1 LKKKGA
7 IAFMKKLN
15 TLVAAVSLGITA
27 SFAVLP
33 AASAHSSYSHPSYS
47 HPSHLH
53 PPYLRV
59 SHVKKPSHSNLT
71 KVCEQVKEIKD
82 VNPVKI
88 YDGFKVVGLVVI
100 HPGCD
105 AAIAYSKSSN
115 DYADQSSN
123 DYTDQSYDAGADQS
137 YGGYEDQSYSDD
149 TDQSYNAGPDQS
161 YSDYAAPS
169 YSDYAEGDEG
179 YQARSNRRIS
189 IN

>member
-59 SHVKKPSHSNLT
+59 SHVKKPSRSNLT

-82 VNPVKI
+82 VSPVKI

-115 DYADQSSN
+115 DD
-123 DYTDQSYDAGADQS
+123 TDQS
-137 YGGYEDQSYSDD
+137 YGGYE
-149 TDQSYNAGPDQS
+149 DQSYNAGPDQS
-161 YSDYAAPS
+161 YSDYAPPS